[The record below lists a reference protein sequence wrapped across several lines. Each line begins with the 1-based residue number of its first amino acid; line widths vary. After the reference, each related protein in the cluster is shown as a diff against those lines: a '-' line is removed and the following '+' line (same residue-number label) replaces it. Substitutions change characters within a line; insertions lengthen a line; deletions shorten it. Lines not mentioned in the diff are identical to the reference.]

1 MHTSQ
6 RNKGAKRRSVM
17 PMCPDTQHQE
27 KSWSIFVR
35 RCKEIEMSS
44 KKGGDVF
51 APKNSAQADGD
62 NAGLGKI
69 PEILYVFYKTLID
82 EAGF

>member
-1 MHTSQ
+1 MDKCTHPRGIRGQ
-6 RNKGAKRRSVM
+6 NVGQ
-17 PMCPDTQHQE
+17 CPDTQHQE

-35 RCKEIEMSS
+35 RCKEKEMSS

-69 PEILYVFYKTLID
+69 PEILYVFYTTLID

>member
-6 RNKGAKRRSVM
+6 RNKWAKRRSVM

-35 RCKEIEMSS
+35 RCKEKEMSS

-69 PEILYVFYKTLID
+69 PEILYVFYTTLID